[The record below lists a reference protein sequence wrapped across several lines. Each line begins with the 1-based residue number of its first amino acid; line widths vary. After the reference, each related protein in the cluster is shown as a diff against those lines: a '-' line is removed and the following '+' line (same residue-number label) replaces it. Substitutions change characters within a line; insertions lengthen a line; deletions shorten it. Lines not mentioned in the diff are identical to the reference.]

1 MKPITSRA
9 GIIIISSIKR
19 VGISQNQRNEDFQIL
34 LRKSVCATQ
43 FHGKVLRTI
52 QDNLLIQRSQVDRSK
67 RVSANGKFRP
77 IKSYLKTG
85 KNKTSKI
92 SEREKSQPEIGTC
105 KNLKLSAN
113 VLRLCAARKA
123 ECKFKEGS
131 QTSNHSRVFIDFK
144 SRVAQ
149 NRC

>member
-9 GIIIISSIKR
+9 EKAIISAIKR
-19 VGISQNQRNEDFQIL
+19 VGQSQNQLNEDFQIL

-52 QDNLLIQRSQVDRSK
+52 QDTQLVQRSQVDRSK

-77 IKSYLKTG
+77 LKSIPNAA

-123 ECKFKEGS
+123 ECKFKQGS
-131 QTSNHSRVFIDFK
+131 QTSN
-144 SRVAQ
+144 
-149 NRC
+149 